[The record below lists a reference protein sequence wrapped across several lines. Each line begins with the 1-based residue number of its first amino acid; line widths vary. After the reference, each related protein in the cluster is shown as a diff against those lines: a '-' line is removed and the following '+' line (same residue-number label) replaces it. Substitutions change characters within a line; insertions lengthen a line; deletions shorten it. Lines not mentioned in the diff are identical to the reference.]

1 MEKCKEYLKNN
12 FSNGPKAKKILA
24 IATPLF
30 VISVMSICVVAN
42 ARKTVTIN
50 VDGNEQIF
58 VTYKRTIKD
67 ALKQVGI
74 ELGSK
79 DKVEPALEKK
89 LVKDEVIEVRKAVNV
104 EIVSKDK
111 TISIMTAEPTIGAML
126 EAESEKLKAENIKFD
141 KYEDEVN
148 PSLDTKIKDNLSI
161 QLVDVEVLNEV
172 STDTIAY
179 DTLTENEEGQVEVT
193 YKVTKKN
200 GKEVSREQISSK
212 VLKEAVTEI
221 VLQGTAKVYASR
233 SGETGTYKDVLYC
246 QATAYTGGGLTA
258 TGSVPTYNPSGLSTI
273 SVDPSVIPLGA
284 LVYVDGYGKAIASDT
299 GGAIQGNIIDVY
311 VNSNSD
317 AISWGR
323 QYNVPVYIVAYPGE
337 W

>member
-1 MEKCKEYLKNN
+1 MA
-12 FSNGPKAKKILA
+12 G
-24 IATPLF
+24 
-30 VISVMSICVVAN
+30 
-42 ARKTVTIN
+42 R
-50 VDGNEQIF
+50 
-58 VTYKRTIKD
+58 
-67 ALKQVGI
+67 
-74 ELGSK
+74 
-79 DKVEPALEKK
+79 
-89 LVKDEVIEVRKAVNV
+89 
-104 EIVSKDK
+104 
-111 TISIMTAEPTIGAML
+111 
-126 EAESEKLKAENIKFD
+126 
-141 KYEDEVN
+141 
-148 PSLDTKIKDNLSI
+148 
-161 QLVDVEVLNEV
+161 LNEV

-179 DTLTENEEGQVEVT
+179 DTLTENDNTMEVNTTKVKQSGEEGQVEVT

-299 GGAIQGNIIDVY
+299 GGAIQGNIID
-311 VNSNSD
+311 S
-317 AISWGR
+317 R
-323 QYNVPVYIVAYPGE
+323 TPHPPVFHFCRGQG
-337 W
+337 